1 VRKEESKAK
10 ASSKSTSDLS
20 VLEDNYCKYF
30 LNSKGLD
37 EDSDSDDDFGSIEG
51 DINSDDDED
60 ASSTHSDSVE
70 ANDTSKNYH
79 FYVCK
84 IRSKKVHTK
93 NRLRRSN
100 SNDSISSHTSYRSRL
115 SAASSDEFD
124 QDTEEEETFDEYNND
139 NEENDAKSQS
149 NMQECNKL
157 TDEDHFTFL
166 NETTEI
172 LKRGL
177 KNNLNPDNL
186 ILEINSCKHAN
197 NIQIDDLCYFL
208 TKALLNLP
216 IVLNNQASYLKT
228 FKAYIQDLL
237 KDLLVNYFTKTKK
250 SQKIFL
256 DATLDYFVEI
266 KRANTLSNLDADY
279 ARLIHFLY
287 NDVELLD
294 EVDIYSRCSWICF

>member
-10 ASSKSTSDLS
+10 AVSTKPTDLS
-20 VLEDNYCKYF
+20 VTEDNYCKYF
-30 LNSKGLD
+30 LNSKGLN
-37 EDSDSDDDFGSIEG
+37 EDSDNDDDFGSIEG
-51 DINSDDDED
+51 DINSDDEDD
-60 ASSTHSDSVE
+60 ASSTNSAGAE
-70 ANDTSKNYH
+70 ANDSSKNYH
-79 FYVCK
+79 FYICK
-84 IRSKKVHTK
+84 IRSKKANIQ

-100 SNDSISSHTSYRSRL
+100 SNDSISSHTSYGSRL
-115 SAASSDEFD
+115 SAISSDEFD
-124 QDTEEEETFDEYNND
+124 QDTEEEETYEDFDNDENQAIGKANN
-139 NEENDAKSQS
+139 Q
-149 NMQECNKL
+149 QLNKL
-157 TDEDHFTFL
+157 TDEDHVTFL

-216 IVLNNQASYLKT
+216 VVLNNQATYLKT
-228 FKAYIQDLL
+228 FKSYIQDLL
-237 KDLLVNYFTKTKK
+237 KDLLVNYYTKTKK

-266 KRANTLSNLDADY
+266 KSADSLSILDADY
-279 ARLIHFLY
+279 VRIIHFLY
-287 NDVELLD
+287 NDVEVLD
-294 EVDIYSRCSWICF
+294 EVEKSYC